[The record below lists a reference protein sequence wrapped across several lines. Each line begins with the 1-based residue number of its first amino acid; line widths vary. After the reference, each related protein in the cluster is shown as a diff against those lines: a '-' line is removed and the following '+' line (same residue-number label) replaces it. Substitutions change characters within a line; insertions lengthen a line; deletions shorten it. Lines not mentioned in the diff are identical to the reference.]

1 MLVQQAQEVMD
12 KLSKSVIP
20 LEGEPVH
27 KRNMIVSRLED
38 STDIVVELK
47 GPKVVGTVNLADQ
60 LLLDLSDIFSVDKD
74 ADAIESEGAHK
85 IVSNLV

>member
-1 MLVQQAQEVMD
+1 MD
-12 KLSKSVIP
+12 KISKSVIP
-20 LEGEPVH
+20 LDGEPSY
-27 KRNMIVSRLED
+27 KRNMVVSRPED
-38 STDIVVELK
+38 STDIIVELK
-47 GPKVVGTVNLADQ
+47 GPMVVGTVYLADQ